1 MQSDDDI
8 NTAEV
13 NKMVQCGGNNWMRP
27 MRQESTT
34 TREGKYPRDDRS
46 ASYAV
51 RDGDNTND

>member
-8 NTAEV
+8 NTEV
-13 NKMVQCGGNNWMRP
+13 NKRVQCGGNNWRRH

-34 TREGKYPRDDRS
+34 TGEGKYPLDDRS

-51 RDGDNTND
+51 RDGDSTND